1 MKNILW
7 LALNHLNV
15 LSKDRTAYLLLLALP
30 LALTLITGMAFGGG
44 NSSGE
49 AIVLNLAVVDLDQSD
64 ISRYLVKSLHS
75 ETTSIHELAEDR
87 ARELV
92 GNKEIP
98 AAVIIPAGFQKS
110 LKDGLPVE
118 ILVLRADLQESPRII
133 EQLVSRQIFQ
143 LRANAAAAQL
153 GSNIFQDSW
162 TDLFEKAASK
172 WEPAPAVEVNVERLA
187 ISKESEIAMGNEQ
200 SSPGYVVMFGM
211 MTVIV
216 AGSTNLLQERQNG
229 TLARLLAAPLNRFQ
243 LLMGKTL
250 GLMASGI
257 FQMLL
262 MIIAGQYIFRVNW
275 GQSFTAVF
283 LLVAALSFA
292 ATGFGMMLASL
303 CRTHAQAESLGILSV
318 VVMSM
323 LGGTWWPV
331 EVLPSFMQF
340 LYKLVPSG
348 WAMQGFTDLILRG
361 ANLADVILPLLVLTG
376 FGAAFLVV
384 GSLVFRFE
392 K

>member
-75 ETTSIHELAEDR
+75 ETTSVHELVEDR

-92 GNKEIP
+92 GNKDIP

-110 LKDGLPVE
+110 LKDELPVE

-153 GSNIFQDSW
+153 GSNISQDSW
-162 TDLFEKAASK
+162 VDLFAKAASK
-172 WEPAPAVEVNVERLA
+172 WEPAPAVEVNVERVA
-187 ISKESEIAMGNEQ
+187 ISKESEIPMGNEQ

-243 LLMGKTL
+243 LLTGKTL

-275 GQSFTAVF
+275 GQSFTAVI

>member
-1 MKNILW
+1 MKNIFW
-7 LALNHLNV
+7 LALNHLKV

-64 ISRYLVKSLHS
+64 ISRYFAKSLHS
-75 ETTSIHELAEDR
+75 ETTSVHELAEDR

-98 AAVIIPAGFQKS
+98 AAVIIPADFQKS

-153 GSNIFQDSW
+153 GSNISQDSW
-162 TDLFEKAASK
+162 VDLFARAASK
-172 WEPAPAVEVNVERLA
+172 WEPAPAVEVKVERVA
-187 ISKESEIAMGNEQ
+187 ISKESEIPMGNEQ

-229 TLARLLAAPLNRFQ
+229 TLARLVAAPLNRFQ
-243 LLMGKTL
+243 LLTGKTL

-262 MIIAGQYIFRVNW
+262 MITAGQYIFRVNW
-275 GQSFTAVF
+275 GQSFTAVL

-340 LYKLVPSG
+340 LYKMVPSG

-376 FGAAFLVV
+376 FGAAFLMV
-384 GSLVFRFE
+384 GSMVFRFE

>member
-1 MKNILW
+1 MKTILW
-7 LALNHLNV
+7 LALNHLRV

-44 NSSGE
+44 NRSGE
-49 AIVLNLAVVDLDQSD
+49 AFVLNLAVVDLDQSD

-75 ETTSIHELAEDR
+75 ETTAVHELAEDR

-92 GNKEIP
+92 GNREIP
-98 AAVIIPAGFQKS
+98 AAVIIPANFQKS

-118 ILVLRADLQESPRII
+118 ILVLRADLQESPRIV
-133 EQLVSRQIFQ
+133 EQLVNRQIFQ

-153 GSNIFQDSW
+153 GSDISQDSW
-162 TDLFEKAASK
+162 VDLFARAASK
-172 WEPAPAVEVNVERLA
+172 WEPAPAVEVNLERLT
-187 ISKESEIAMGNEQ
+187 ITKESEIPMGNEQ

-243 LLMGKTL
+243 LLTGKTL

-275 GQSFTAVF
+275 GQSFIAVL

-361 ANLADVILPLLVLTG
+361 ASLTDVVLPLLVLTG
-376 FGAAFLVV
+376 FGAAFLMV
-384 GSLVFRFE
+384 GSLLFRFE